1 MTRKQ
6 QGSRSSAS
14 QGYKGGYKGAGFEP
28 QTFVGTGFSSGPAY
42 CFGGLPAGVFRLRSS
57 AAASPLTGF
66 ETCRAA
72 ANWNAARWVAF
83 WLFACKP
90 TWRQPAFGPAHEL
103 SALV

>member
-1 MTRKQ
+1 MVRWENCFRHGLSEEMTRKQ

-66 ETCRAA
+66 ETSRAA
-72 ANWNAARWVAF
+72 AN
-83 WLFACKP
+83 
-90 TWRQPAFGPAHEL
+90 
-103 SALV
+103 